1 MKTIACA
8 VLMALSGAAFAAG
21 PAPTP
26 VAGAKIDSGLG
37 DLPHYRHWVDK
48 TGKHPMGTAVLGE
61 SQDSGLGDLPHYSRW
76 IDKSGKDPMG
86 ERRVAAAR

>member
-8 VLMALSGAAFAAG
+8 VLMAVAGAAFAAG
-21 PAPTP
+21 PVSKP
-26 VAGAKIDSGLG
+26 VPGAKIDSGLG
-37 DLPHYRHWVDK
+37 ELPHYRHWVDK
-48 TGKHPMGTAVLGE
+48 TGKHPMGVAVLGE

-86 ERRVAAAR
+86 ERRVAAVR